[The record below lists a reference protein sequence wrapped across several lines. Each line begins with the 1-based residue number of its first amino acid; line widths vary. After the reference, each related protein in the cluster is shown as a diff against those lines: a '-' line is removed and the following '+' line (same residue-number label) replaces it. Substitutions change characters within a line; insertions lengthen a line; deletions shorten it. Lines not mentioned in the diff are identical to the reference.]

1 MSEAVIRWI
10 GGPVLYART
19 SDDFHVGEA
28 IEVGIDRR
36 PGEVIRL
43 KSDELVGQVYEDTT
57 GLRPGDACTALARR
71 CRCAWVRGCS
81 AASSTVC
88 CGRSTPQTRD
98 EAPIAFRALVKA
110 RRRTGAG
117 DAIWRHAGD
126 RRAATMPSAPAH
138 RRHG

>member
-10 GGPVLYART
+10 GGPLLYART

-57 GLRPGDACTALARR
+57 GLRPGDAVHGTGSALSVRLGPRLARPHLR
-71 CRCAWVRGCS
+71 RLV
-81 AASSTVC
+81 AA
-88 CGRSTPQTRD
+88 
-98 EAPIAFRALVKA
+98 A
-110 RRRTGAG
+110 RRRSARRRAYRLSCTGEGRRRTSAG
-117 DAIWRHAGD
+117 YAIWRHA
-126 RRAATMPSAPAH
+126 RR
-138 RRHG
+138 